1 MSIVT
6 AFMRHQVIESVMH
19 LTPVFVV
26 RSSSTHYPPHET
38 HATSNPNHLLE
49 RNETGRVSG
58 TNTGP
63 TVLDGLAVRLLAI
76 DPVVFWLPGYAL

>member
-63 TVLDGLAVRLLAI
+63 TVLDGLAARLLAVI
-76 DPVVFWLPGYAL
+76 LRLSVQGYAL

>member
-1 MSIVT
+1 
-6 AFMRHQVIESVMH
+6 MH

-26 RSSSTHYPPHET
+26 GRQVHYPPHET

-63 TVLDGLAVRLLAI
+63 TVLDRLAV
-76 DPVVFWLPGYAL
+76 